1 MSDVMNELRA
11 DQKTLYPMQTEL
23 TQEEGMRLKGGFVLW
38 MMGMSVPV
46 FLLFATRYILVGS
59 YVDPAASWGLGL
71 AGLVLLVITALFST
85 AAAKSAKSLKRG
97 AAVQLYGWAWWFALA
112 AIVVL
117 GWQIFD
123 GTLNQMSHYGMTFMF
138 VQGFADFYIICAWLA
153 IWAARG
159 RVKRIETIRNYWG
172 TSSTGYFVWFVTIV
186 WVLFYLLLYFL

>member
-1 MSDVMNELRA
+1 MSEVMNELRA

-23 TQEEGMRLKGGFVLW
+23 TQEEQLRLKGGFLLW
-38 MMGMSVPV
+38 AMSMSVPV

-71 AGLVLLVITALFST
+71 AGLVLLVVTGILSSAATK
-85 AAAKSAKSLKRG
+85 AAKAQNRR
-97 AAVQLYGWAWWFALA
+97 ATVQLYGWAWWFSLA

-117 GWQIFD
+117 AWQVFD
-123 GTLNQMSHYGMTFMF
+123 GSLNQMSHYGMTFMF
-138 VQGFADFYIICAWLA
+138 AQGFADFYIICAWLA

-159 RVKRIETIRNYWG
+159 RVKRVPAIRNYWG
-172 TSSTGYFVWFVTIV
+172 TASTGYFVWFVTIV